1 MGSQS
6 SFVTENLKKNLGLSI
21 DDSSSV
27 NVYGINNVG
36 CRIYKKCEIKV
47 KSRVMSFEIN
57 VKCLVVPQITGI
69 LPNSVIST
77 ELINIPNNI
86 QLADPKYFSPADI
99 DILLGADVYW
109 EIVGSNIIK
118 LGSNKPVL
126 QESKLEWLV
135 GGPLATSQSISCKV
149 HCNFSQEI
157 KDSLER
163 FWNIDDL
170 PQTKTYAVEEQLC
183 EDDFKKNV
191 CRLPNGRFSVHMPL
205 KEGPEKALGDSYY
218 IAKKCLESLER
229 KFIKQPSLKVKY
241 KEFINEYA
249 DLGHL
254 TKINRPEFGY
264 FMPHHAVIREKSET
278 TKLRV
283 VFNASSKTHTGKS
296 LNDILM
302 VGPVVQ
308 SDLISILLRFRE
320 HKYVL
325 TGDIEKMFRQ
335 TEITPSQRHLQLI
348 LWREDCNQPIDIL
361 RLNTVTYGTAS
372 APFLSS
378 RCLLQLANECDYESI
393 ARLIKSD
400 FYADDLNTGADT
412 VERLQH
418 IYKNVVEVLDS
429 ACLPIR
435 KFRTNCP
442 QLFHNETD
450 CGKPMDFYK
459 DSSVLGLNWSPTADQ

>member
-1 MGSQS
+1 
-6 SFVTENLKKNLGLSI
+6 
-21 DDSSSV
+21 
-27 NVYGINNVG
+27 
-36 CRIYKKCEIKV
+36 
-47 KSRVMSFEIN
+47 
-57 VKCLVVPQITGI
+57 
-69 LPNSVIST
+69 
-77 ELINIPNNI
+77 
-86 QLADPKYFSPADI
+86 
-99 DILLGADVYW
+99 
-109 EIVGSNIIK
+109 
-118 LGSNKPVL
+118 
-126 QESKLEWLV
+126 
-135 GGPLATSQSISCKV
+135 
-149 HCNFSQEI
+149 
-157 KDSLER
+157 
-163 FWNIDDL
+163 
-170 PQTKTYAVEEQLC
+170 
-183 EDDFKKNV
+183 
-191 CRLPNGRFSVHMPL
+191 MPL

-229 KFIKQPSLKVKY
+229 KLIKQPSLKEKY

-378 RCLLQLANECDYESI
+378 RCLLQLANECDDESI
-393 ARLIKSD
+393 ARIIKSD

-450 CGKPMDFYK
+450 SGKPMDFYK
-459 DSSVLGLNWSPTADQ
+459 DSSVLGLNWSPTADQLQFSTDLTPSPQITKRTVISTTCKVFDPLGLLCPCVIIAKIILQELWSSKLDWDDPVP